1 MATRRRSREHDG
13 RGERRYIFGWRF
25 VLGAAT
31 ACAALLLLRRR
42 RRRSGSRAIFDAY
55 GEAWHERSRA
65 NGEHNSHLFI

>member
-1 MATRRRSREHDG
+1 M
-13 RGERRYIFGWRF
+13 FGWRF